1 VPNNTGGSV
10 GTENREQNAIA
21 GPLSDPK
28 EIPESLVRKSDDGTP
43 NSLLDLVGRGTIS
56 LELAGWL
63 VAQVS
68 RGASYI
74 VGAGPGGIGKTTTM
88 QSLLSF
94 VPSHLPFAIAR
105 PGEIE
110 KIEGGPTCV
119 VSNEL
124 SSHPVESYLWGED
137 LRDFFRLSDWRHHLV
152 GNMHVDTL
160 AETHDQVCEQ
170 NGVPEDQFRAVDL
183 LIFIGVDGAEPG
195 AGRIKD
201 TTLQRFVAEIVRS
214 DGSADHKQ
222 VYTRDGGFTDQAPRD
237 PDFEARCCDFL
248 QSAIND
254 GLEDIRQ
261 VRERFLSWEHH
272 PQAGG

>member
-1 VPNNTGGSV
+1 V
-10 GTENREQNAIA
+10 GTENTNAGGII
-21 GPLSDPK
+21 GGVK
-28 EIPESLVRKSDDGTP
+28 EIPESLIRRAEDGTP
-43 NSLLDLVGRGTIS
+43 NSLLDLVNRGTIS

-94 VPSHLPFAIAR
+94 VPSHLPFAVAL

-119 VSNEL
+119 VSHEL
-124 SSHPVESYLWGED
+124 SHHPPASYLWDQD
-137 LRDFFRLSDWRHHLV
+137 LRDYFRLSEWRHLLV
-152 GNMHVDTL
+152 GNMHVDSL
-160 AETHDQVCEQ
+160 AETHDQVCTQ
-170 NGVPEDQFRAVDL
+170 NDVPEDQFRAVDL
-183 LIFIGVDGAEPG
+183 LIFIGVEGAEPG

-201 TTLQRFVAEIVRS
+201 TTLQRYVAEIVHS
-214 DGSADHKQ
+214 NGSVDHRQ
-222 VYTRDGGFTDQAPRD
+222 VYTREGGFTDQAPRE
-237 PDFEARCCDFL
+237 PDYEAKCCDFL
-248 QSAIND
+248 QSALNE
-254 GLEDIRQ
+254 GLEDVQQ
-261 VRERFLSWEHH
+261 VRQRFLSWEHH